1 MLKKERNA
9 GIELKGKCQ
18 NPQDIKNFDTLVGL
32 MLNDQKVKSLDIPID
47 VFGEGFKTFLMKE
60 DMDMIIS
67 AKEVSV
73 NCIIFYIW

>member
-1 MLKKERNA
+1 MLK
-9 GIELKGKCQ
+9 
-18 NPQDIKNFDTLVGL
+18 
-32 MLNDQKVKSLDIPID
+32 DQKVKSVDIPID
-47 VFGEGFKTFLMKE
+47 VFGEGFRTFLMKE